1 MKNIKISGGQ
11 LIDRNDGSVVDN
23 IHGILTSAAIECS
36 ENGGCHLHLVL
47 TDGEN
52 QSGLRVKYPGDAA
65 LKILRC
71 LYGAVAYIKESPV
84 TILMRREEGHTK
96 ASIVVMHGDA
106 ELMPAG
112 SMPTYGDL
120 RNAMSDRLLR
130 TIQGALTATFP
141 VAVVTADHDLDEPD
155 TEEVV
160 DMVEANQAGVNV
172 VVHAFSRPDLAEAFI
187 SGVRVVPGGRAW
199 ATQDPEVV
207 ERINEILANR
217 EAAAAAPAEGATVV
231 DPEDNEEA

>member
-36 ENGGCHLHLVL
+36 DNGGCHLHLVL

-71 LYGAVAYIKESPV
+71 LYGVVAYIKESPV

-141 VAVVTADHDLDEPD
+141 VAVVTADYDLDDPD
-155 TEEVV
+155 TEEVLSV
-160 DMVEANQAGVNV
+160 AADGRSNV

-207 ERINEILANR
+207 ERINEIIR
-217 EAAAAAPAEGATVV
+217 SREEAATAPAEGATVV

>member
-11 LIDRNDGSVVDN
+11 LVDRNDGSVVDN

-71 LYGAVAYIKESPV
+71 LYGVVAYIKESPV

-130 TIQGALTATFP
+130 TIHGALAATFP
-141 VAVVTADHDLDEPD
+141 VAVVTADYDLDEPD
-155 TEEVV
+155 TEEVLSV
-160 DMVEANQAGVNV
+160 VADGGNV

-207 ERINEILANR
+207 ERINEILRSR